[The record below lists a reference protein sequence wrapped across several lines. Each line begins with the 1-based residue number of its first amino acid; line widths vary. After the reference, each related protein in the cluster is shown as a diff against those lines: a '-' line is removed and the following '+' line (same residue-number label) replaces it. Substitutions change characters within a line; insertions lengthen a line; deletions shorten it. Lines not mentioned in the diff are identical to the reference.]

1 MEGRGCEG
9 RKGGDKRG
17 GKVWGKKV
25 SGPFCICEKVF
36 DVNTS
41 FVGLPKWLSGKE
53 SACQMQET

>member
-1 MEGRGCEG
+1 MSGE
-9 RKGGDKRG
+9 
-17 GKVWGKKV
+17 KV